1 VIDSRILLDFD
12 PKFDF
17 FRNRLFIEMRQNTY
31 VNPSMYSGQQIFDF
45 DNPKFENLPFD
56 LAKFLRPEDT
66 NFTMVI
72 LLNSVNF
79 EFSAKVLSSK

>member
-1 VIDSRILLDFD
+1 
-12 PKFDF
+12 
-17 FRNRLFIEMRQNTY
+17 
-31 VNPSMYSGQQIFDF
+31 MYSGQQIFDF

-72 LLNSVNF
+72 LLNSVKF
-79 EFSAKVLSSK
+79 EFSAKVWSWKYSKFDQKSKLRINIMEKIVSI